1 MGGLL
6 LSLELR
12 RHTITGMHAPD
23 RRRRLWTRIAAGV
36 VVLFV
41 VLLVVVATHDPRP
54 DLTRATI
61 NVVEWSLQTQSVK

>member
-1 MGGLL
+1 MRLL
-6 LSLELR
+6 PAFPTIR
-12 RHTITGMHAPD
+12 ITGMRAHP

-36 VVLFV
+36 VALLV

-61 NVVEWSLQTQSVK
+61 HVMEWSLQMQSVK